1 MSNSKKLIFQYQH
14 KIKKKICWTS
24 QIFKN
29 GDTYLHHSSMG
40 VLAAK
45 AFIESNQKF
54 DSSSFKSREDS
65 FNFFTQFNKYWSSK
79 KNKLL
84 SITNL
89 LDLEENDMKERWE
102 KIHKLKFVTS
112 EGINHAGFQHDWGII
127 LELMQEKILNDNP
140 KELLTINQT
149 RFEEL
154 LQDLNLP
161 EAWDFFLDIYNELKA
176 YEFTEAIEDN
186 MTLGVIRNPH
196 DFTLKMMIV
205 VQRSERSECFNNSH
219 FH

>member
-1 MSNSKKLIFQYQH
+1 MSNSKKLIFQYLH
-14 KIKKKICWTS
+14 KTKKKKCWSSKVYNVEGEFVHETS
-24 QIFKN
+24 LGRLGQ
-29 GDTYLHHSSMG
+29 T
-40 VLAAK
+40 
-45 AFIESNQKF
+45 AFIESNPKF
-54 DSSSFKSREDS
+54 DSSSFKSREES

-161 EAWDFFLDIYNELKA
+161 EAWDGYLDLYNELDA

-205 VQRSERSECFNNSH
+205 VQRSERSECFNN
-219 FH
+219 

>member
-1 MSNSKKLIFQYQH
+1 
-14 KIKKKICWTS
+14 
-24 QIFKN
+24 
-29 GDTYLHHSSMG
+29 MG

-54 DSSSFKSREDS
+54 DSSSFQSREES
-65 FNFFTQFNKYWSSK
+65 FNFFTKFNKYWSSK
-79 KNKLL
+79 KNKIL

-161 EAWDFFLDIYNELKA
+161 EAWDAYLDLYDELELDA

-186 MTLGVIRNPH
+186 FTVGVIRNPL
-196 DFTLKMMIV
+196 DFTLVLMIII
-205 VQRSERSECFNNSH
+205 QKN
-219 FH
+219 